1 MLDDEGNFL
10 RKADMFSKR
19 TIKQKVTVQS
29 VDTASE
35 AYALSLAEKARI
47 DMPYMSELTG
57 KTEQELFE
65 DLKGVIFLNPMHISE
80 EDGKPK
86 YLPADEYLSGNVREK
101 LRWAKRSAELY
112 PEDYG
117 ENVRA
122 LEAVQPVDLTAS
134 EISVRLGATWL
145 PPETIEEF
153 MFELFSTP
161 RYCQWNIHVH
171 YAQYTGEWNVEGK
184 SYDRSNVKAHNTYGT
199 GRVNGYKIMEE
210 TLNLRDVRIFDY
222 IEDGNS
228 RKTAVLNKKE
238 TAIAQG
244 KQELIKQAFA
254 DWIWSEPERR
264 EQLTKLYNE
273 KFNSI
278 RPREYD
284 GSHLNFVGINP
295 EITLRPH
302 QVNAIAHILYGGN
315 TLLAHVVGAGKSAT
329 RS

>member
-1 MLDDEGNFL
+1 M
-10 RKADMFSKR
+10 
-19 TIKQKVTVQS
+19 QS

-47 DMPYMSELTG
+47 DMPYMSQLTG

-145 PPETIEEF
+145 PPEIIEEF
-153 MFELFSTP
+153 ISGAASVKRCRPLSCLSSFGMESAGSTAS
-161 RYCQWNIHVH
+161 VG
-171 YAQYTGEWNVEGK
+171 ALAGTLESVDTGSKKAGVSFCGVGAFDVFPAVCPCRGSAAHPESNTE
-184 SYDRSNVKAHNTYGT
+184 SRSAHNMRFFFMG
-199 GRVNGYKIMEE
+199 
-210 TLNLRDVRIFDY
+210 
-222 IEDGNS
+222 
-228 RKTAVLNKKE
+228 
-238 TAIAQG
+238 
-244 KQELIKQAFA
+244 
-254 DWIWSEPERR
+254 
-264 EQLTKLYNE
+264 
-273 KFNSI
+273 
-278 RPREYD
+278 
-284 GSHLNFVGINP
+284 
-295 EITLRPH
+295 
-302 QVNAIAHILYGGN
+302 
-315 TLLAHVVGAGKSAT
+315 
-329 RS
+329 

>member
-1 MLDDEGNFL
+1 
-10 RKADMFSKR
+10 
-19 TIKQKVTVQS
+19 
-29 VDTASE
+29 
-35 AYALSLAEKARI
+35 
-47 DMPYMSELTG
+47 MPYMMGLTG

-101 LRWAKRSAELY
+101 LRWAKQSAELY

-145 PPETIEEF
+145 PPEIIEEF

-184 SYDRSNVKAHNTYGT
+184 SYDRSNVKAYNTYGT

-210 TLNLRDVRIFDY
+210 TLNLRDVRILT
-222 IEDGNS
+222 IL
-228 RKTAVLNKKE
+228 RMPTA
-238 TAIAQG
+238 G
-244 KQELIKQAFA
+244 KRLC
-254 DWIWSEPERR
+254 
-264 EQLTKLYNE
+264 
-273 KFNSI
+273 SI
-278 RPREYD
+278 RKKPPSHRASRSLLSRPLQTGYGANRNA
-284 GSHLNFVGINP
+284 GS
-295 EITLRPH
+295 
-302 QVNAIAHILYGGN
+302 
-315 TLLAHVVGAGKSAT
+315 S
-329 RS
+329 